1 METSKYTPEFR
12 TDAVAP
18 YHASPG
24 HTYTAI
30 ANDLDTNH
38 QTLRIWVRE
47 AEQTALP
54 ETAEATA
61 PAEFYESLYTR
72 SDVLFELTDALQCT
86 DEPVRT
92 LVDLSPAAEHR
103 RGHAALDRGWLEPTR
118 LRHKLATLP
127 TPRLA
132 DRHIA
137 LAVDVSNW
145 LRPDAPTSIDRLF
158 CHVYRRG
165 RNADQMIPS

>member
-61 PAEFYESLYTR
+61 P
-72 SDVLFELTDALQCT
+72 
-86 DEPVRT
+86 
-92 LVDLSPAAEHR
+92 
-103 RGHAALDRGWLEPTR
+103 GG
-118 LRHKLATLP
+118 
-127 TPRLA
+127 
-132 DRHIA
+132 
-137 LAVDVSNW
+137 
-145 LRPDAPTSIDRLF
+145 
-158 CHVYRRG
+158 YRRPG
-165 RNADQMIPS
+165 ATRQHHPRN